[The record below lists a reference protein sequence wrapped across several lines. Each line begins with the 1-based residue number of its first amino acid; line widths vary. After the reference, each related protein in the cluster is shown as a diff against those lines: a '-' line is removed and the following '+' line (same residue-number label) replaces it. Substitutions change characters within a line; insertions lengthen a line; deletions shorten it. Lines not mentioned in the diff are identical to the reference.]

1 MAELQETV
9 EGVKQRHALGQ
20 NRWLDV
26 GSNLGTTGNLGY
38 TLVLQPIG
46 SNTVSDGCK
55 CSVSKDLEGC
65 ISCESRPDLDVRE
78 ASDSDRRAA
87 GAPRFSSPRRSLPR
101 EAELNKVRQK
111 PQNASLHLAP
121 VSEITKGNV
130 QPPACQ
136 RSRTPKSDKERSVS
150 LERSHQK
157 VPVRRSSPVR
167 SEKVFIEN
175 QENMSGGSQTS
186 MSKKV
191 GPLRGQSPVRK
202 IGPSP
207 APSCRGSSP
216 QTSNFSVH
224 QRVPL
229 KDMRVNIPVRH

>member
-1 MAELQETV
+1 MTQLQETV
-9 EGVKQRHALGQ
+9 EGVKQRHALEQ

-26 GSNLGTTGNLGY
+26 GSNLATPGNLGY

-46 SNTVSDGCK
+46 SNTESDGCR
-55 CSVSKDLEGC
+55 CSVPKDLEGC
-65 ISCESRPDLDVRE
+65 INCESRQDLDVRD
-78 ASDSDRRAA
+78 ASDCDRRAS
-87 GAPRFSSPRRSLPR
+87 GAPRFSTPRRSLPR

-111 PQNASLHLAP
+111 LAP
-121 VSEITKGNV
+121 VTEITKGNV

-136 RSRTPKSDKERSVS
+136 RPRTPKSDKERSVS
-150 LERSHQK
+150 LERSHQQK

-167 SEKVFIEN
+167 GEKDFVEN
-175 QENMSGGSQTS
+175 QENLSGGSQTS

-191 GPLRGQSPVRK
+191 GALRGQSPVRK
-202 IGPSP
+202 VGPSP

-216 QTSNFSVH
+216 QSNFSFL
-224 QRVPL
+224 QRAPL